1 MHWVRRNIE
10 AVTMATKADRKPAA
24 RAKRSKAEVLQEFEE
39 LQTAAATREAADA
52 KAAASSEARRQAVRS
67 ETAEVGV
74 EAVVQRIAGLGL
86 DVSRALSDVAE
97 KLAAEVRL
105 LATLREA
112 VAIERGELEQV
123 HQIDIAATSIDL
135 LLEDH
140 ARKKAEIDSEIAGQ
154 REEWAGESARTDRER
169 REQEAALKKERQR
182 EIEDYDYRK
191 GLERKKAQD
200 KYDEERRLIERKNAE
215 HQEGLVKDWQ
225 RREAALKER
234 EEQVSRLQ
242 AEVAD
247 FPARLAREIA
257 AASEETRRLVEAKLE
272 RQMLLQKKD
281 AEAEARVAQLT
292 VKSLEEALAAKAGQI
307 AALEKQLTDAKQ
319 QVQDIA
325 VRAIEGASGARALAH
340 INQIAMEQAKNRP
353 QG

>member
-1 MHWVRRNIE
+1 
-10 AVTMATKADRKPAA
+10 MATKADRKPAA

-39 LQTAAATREAADA
+39 LQADTATREAADA
-52 KAAASSEARRQAVRS
+52 KAAASTEARKQAVRS
-67 ETAEVGV
+67 ETADIGV
-74 EAVVQRIAGLGL
+74 EAVVQRVSGLGL
-86 DVSRALSDVAE
+86 EVTRALSDVAE

-105 LATLREA
+105 LATMREA
-112 VAIERGELEQV
+112 VAIERSELEQL
-123 HQIDIAATSIDL
+123 HQIDIAASSIDH
-135 LLEDH
+135 LLE
-140 ARKKAEIDSEIAGQ
+140 AYALKKEELETEIAGQ
-154 REEWAGESARTDRER
+154 RTEWADESARTDRER

-182 EIEDYDYRK
+182 EVEDHDYRK

-200 KYDEERRLIERKNAE
+200 KYDEERRLNERKNSE
-215 HQEGLVKDWQ
+215 RQEGLEKDWQ

-234 EEQVSRLQ
+234 EELLARLQ

-257 AASEETRRLVEAKLE
+257 AASEEAQRQVEAKLE
-272 RQMLLQKKD
+272 REMLLQKKD

-292 VKSLEEALAAKAGQI
+292 VKTLEEALAAKAGQI
-307 AALEKQLTDAKQ
+307 AALEKQLADAKQ